1 MLNFSVKE
9 KNNLSVREKMDK
21 SLEIL
26 KSLSPEE
33 LNTLRMTIES
43 ILFPESKPFSVDQEA
58 RDVRRGKR
66 AREFPHCVHCG
77 SDAIR
82 GHGTYKH
89 YRRYLCVS
97 CKKTFT
103 DITKTCI
110 AHIQKRD
117 QFRQYIVC
125 MIHGMS
131 LRKAAKQTGVCLKTA
146 FDWRHKILHAL
157 KMNPHQQLRGVTEA
171 DETFFRYSEKGSRKL
186 SRPPRKRGGGKGPGL
201 DDELVC
207 VLTAKDRSGSPP
219 VIETV
224 GRGPIT
230 SERIHEK
237 LKGSFIDQNLLLCT
251 DANNSYKKYCKEHN
265 IKHKV
270 LNLSKKQRV
279 VEKHLHLQ
287 NVNAT
292 HSRLKGWMRR
302 FHGVASKYLQ
312 NYMNYFRTLEEF
324 KKSDNNCRDFFHN
337 ALLADCSFISTKNIS
352 QHFAIT

>member
-1 MLNFSVKE
+1 
-9 KNNLSVREKMDK
+9 MDK

-110 AHIQKRD
+110 AHLQKRD

-324 KKSDNNCRDFFHN
+324 KKSQNPCRDFLHN

>member
-21 SLEIL
+21 SLENL
-26 KSLSPEE
+26 KSMSSEE

-324 KKSDNNCRDFFHN
+324 KKSENACRDFLHN

>member
-9 KNNLSVREKMDK
+9 KNNLGVREKMDK

-33 LNTLRMTIES
+33 LHTLRMTIES

-58 RDVRRGKR
+58 RDIRRGKR

-110 AHIQKRD
+110 AHLQKRD

-207 VLTAKDRSGSPP
+207 VLTAKDRSGSPL
-219 VIETV
+219 VIEIV

-324 KKSDNNCRDFFHN
+324 KKSENACRDFLHN

>member
-21 SLEIL
+21 SLENL
-26 KSLSPEE
+26 KSMSPEE

-58 RDVRRGKR
+58 RDIRRGKR

-110 AHIQKRD
+110 AHLQKRD
-117 QFRQYIVC
+117 QFRQYIIC

-324 KKSDNNCRDFFHN
+324 KKSDNACRDFLHN

>member
-110 AHIQKRD
+110 AHLQKRD

-324 KKSDNNCRDFFHN
+324 KKSDNACRDFLHN
-337 ALLADCSFISTKNIS
+337 ALLAECSFISTKNIS

>member
-1 MLNFSVKE
+1 M
-9 KNNLSVREKMDK
+9 
-21 SLEIL
+21 
-26 KSLSPEE
+26 SPEE

-110 AHIQKRD
+110 AHLQKRD

-171 DETFFRYSEKGSRKL
+171 DETFFRYSEKGSLNCPARL
-186 SRPPRKRGGGKGPGL
+186 ANAV
-201 DDELVC
+201 EV
-207 VLTAKDRSGSPP
+207 
-219 VIETV
+219 
-224 GRGPIT
+224 RGPALT
-230 SERIHEK
+230 M
-237 LKGSFIDQNLLLCT
+237 NL
-251 DANNSYKKYCKEHN
+251 
-265 IKHKV
+265 
-270 LNLSKKQRV
+270 
-279 VEKHLHLQ
+279 
-287 NVNAT
+287 
-292 HSRLKGWMRR
+292 
-302 FHGVASKYLQ
+302 
-312 NYMNYFRTLEEF
+312 
-324 KKSDNNCRDFFHN
+324 
-337 ALLADCSFISTKNIS
+337 
-352 QHFAIT
+352 FAC

>member
-1 MLNFSVKE
+1 MNADLVIHYF
-9 KNNLSVREKMDK
+9 LL
-21 SLEIL
+21 LEHFLFYLFFLFFFQAEDGIRD
-26 KSLSPEE
+26 SPVTGVQTCA
-33 LNTLRMTIES
+33 LPIFES

-186 SRPPRKRGGGKGPGL
+186 SRPPRKRGGGKGPA
-201 DDELVC
+201 
-207 VLTAKDRSGSPP
+207 LTM
-219 VIETV
+219 
-224 GRGPIT
+224 
-230 SERIHEK
+230 
-237 LKGSFIDQNLLLCT
+237 NL
-251 DANNSYKKYCKEHN
+251 
-265 IKHKV
+265 
-270 LNLSKKQRV
+270 
-279 VEKHLHLQ
+279 
-287 NVNAT
+287 
-292 HSRLKGWMRR
+292 
-302 FHGVASKYLQ
+302 
-312 NYMNYFRTLEEF
+312 
-324 KKSDNNCRDFFHN
+324 
-337 ALLADCSFISTKNIS
+337 
-352 QHFAIT
+352 FAC

>member
-1 MLNFSVKE
+1 
-9 KNNLSVREKMDK
+9 
-21 SLEIL
+21 
-26 KSLSPEE
+26 
-33 LNTLRMTIES
+33 
-43 ILFPESKPFSVDQEA
+43 
-58 RDVRRGKR
+58 
-66 AREFPHCVHCG
+66 
-77 SDAIR
+77 
-82 GHGTYKH
+82 
-89 YRRYLCVS
+89 
-97 CKKTFT
+97 
-103 DITKTCI
+103 
-110 AHIQKRD
+110 
-117 QFRQYIVC
+117 
-125 MIHGMS
+125 
-131 LRKAAKQTGVCLKTA
+131 
-146 FDWRHKILHAL
+146 
-157 KMNPHQQLRGVTEA
+157 MNPHQQLRGVTEA

-324 KKSDNNCRDFFHN
+324 KKSENACRDFLHN

-352 QHFAIT
+352 QHFTIT

>member
-21 SLEIL
+21 SLENL
-26 KSLSPEE
+26 KSMSSEE

-110 AHIQKRD
+110 AHLQKRD

-186 SRPPRKRGGGKGPGL
+186 SRPPRKRGVGKGPVL

-237 LKGSFIDQNLLLCT
+237 LKGNFIDQNLLLCT

-324 KKSDNNCRDFFHN
+324 KKSDNACRDFLHN

>member
-1 MLNFSVKE
+1 
-9 KNNLSVREKMDK
+9 MDK
-21 SLEIL
+21 SLENL
-26 KSLSPEE
+26 KSMSPEE

-43 ILFPESKPFSVDQEA
+43 ILFRKSKPFSVDQEA

-110 AHIQKRD
+110 AHLQKRD

-186 SRPPRKRGGGKGPGL
+186 SRRPRKRGGGKGPGL

-237 LKGSFIDQNLLLCT
+237 LKGSFIDQNRLLCT

-324 KKSDNNCRDFFHN
+324 KNSENACRDFLHN
-337 ALLADCSFISTKNIS
+337 ALMADCSFISTKNIS
-352 QHFAIT
+352 QHFSIT